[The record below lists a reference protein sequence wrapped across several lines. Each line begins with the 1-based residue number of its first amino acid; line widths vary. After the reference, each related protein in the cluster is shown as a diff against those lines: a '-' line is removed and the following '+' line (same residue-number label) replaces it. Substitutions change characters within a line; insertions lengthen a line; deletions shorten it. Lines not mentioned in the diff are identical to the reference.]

1 MIEVTNLSKS
11 YGSTQALSGVSFRV
25 ESGEIIGLLGPNGAG
40 KTTMMRVLTGFLQ
53 PDEGQATVDGLD
65 VLSDTLEVQKRI
77 GYLPENAP
85 LYPELSVQKYLKM
98 MADLRQIPAEE
109 QPARL
114 SEAVRAT
121 ALVDHL
127 TRPIGELSK
136 GYRQRVGLAQAILHQ
151 PKLLIF
157 DEPTAGLDPTQ
168 IVEVRRLI
176 RRLASRSTVL
186 LSTHILSEVEATC
199 DRVIILLNGEVKAD
213 ARLADLAATT
223 DAVLVLAEGAPDAA
237 PDVAD
242 RLKALAGV
250 ETVEAYPTPD
260 GQEYRVRGAGGA
272 DLRPAIYE
280 LARQKNWPLLE
291 LRRDARTL
299 ETVFN
304 ELTTTLRQA
313 PGPLAQ
319 GQRAQDT
326 ANASLEG
333 GEA

>member
-1 MIEVTNLSKS
+1 MIDVTDVSKS
-11 YGSTQALSGVSFRV
+11 YGSIQALHAVSFHV
-25 ESGEIIGLLGPNGAG
+25 EAGEIIGLLGPNGAG
-40 KTTMMRVLTGFLQ
+40 KTTMMRVLTGYLQ
-53 PDEGQATVDGLD
+53 PDSGQVTVDGLD
-65 VLSDTLEVQKRI
+65 VLHDTLEVQKQI

-85 LYPELSVQKYLKM
+85 LYPELSVQAYLKM
-98 MADLRQIPAEE
+98 IADLRQLPPAD

-114 SEAVRAT
+114 SEAIRAT
-121 ALVDHL
+121 ALADHL

-151 PKLLIF
+151 PKVLIF

-176 RRLASRSTVL
+176 RRLAQHSTVL

-213 ARLADLAATT
+213 ARLADLSATA
-223 DAVLVLAEGAPDAA
+223 DAVLVLGEGAPDATG
-237 PDVAD
+237 D
-242 RLKALAGV
+242 LKTLPGV
-250 ETVEAYPTPD
+250 QSVEATHKTD
-260 GQEYRVRGAGGA
+260 GREFRIRGSDGL

-280 LARQKNWPLLE
+280 LAREKNWPLRE
-291 LRRDARTL
+291 LRRDVRTL

-304 ELTTTLRQA
+304 ELA
-313 PGPLAQ
+313 
-319 GQRAQDT
+319 T
-326 ANASLEG
+326 AASNDPNSLKGG